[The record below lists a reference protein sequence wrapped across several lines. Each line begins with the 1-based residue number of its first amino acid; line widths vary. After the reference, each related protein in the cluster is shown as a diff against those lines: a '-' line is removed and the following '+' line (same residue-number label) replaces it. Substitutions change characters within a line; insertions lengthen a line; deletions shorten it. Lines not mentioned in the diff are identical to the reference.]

1 MQFFGLNLISFF
13 FIFLIALLLFGPR
26 YINNIFKNICFPWR
40 KYIKIFYS
48 KLFNL
53 KSNDNK
59 NKSETDITCR

>member
-1 MQFFGLNLISFF
+1 MKFLGLNLISFF

-26 YINNIFKNICFPWR
+26 YINGIFKDLYFSWNKC
-40 KYIKIFYS
+40 IKIFSS

-59 NKSETDITCR
+59 TKSETDITCG

>member
-26 YINNIFKNICFPWR
+26 YINNIFKNIYFSWS
-40 KYIKIFYS
+40 KYIKIFSS